1 MAHAVLSI
9 IRELVSNAIS
19 HGRSTQVRVAGE
31 ISTGQLKFAVSD
43 NGTGFP
49 AGEIPGVADGHFGLA
64 GIRERVKD
72 MNGTMEISGASRGR
86 GTRIAIALPHPN
98 DEQREPPPDEED

>member
-1 MAHAVLSI
+1 MS
-9 IRELVSNAIS
+9 
-19 HGRSTQVRVAGE
+19 GRE

-72 MNGTMEISGASRGR
+72 MNGTIEIARPPRGR
-86 GTRIAIALPHPN
+86 GTRIAIALPHPHN
-98 DEQREPPPDEED
+98 EQGEAPTDEEN